1 MSWVLGLRLMMETLL
16 DWRKSMN
23 INLTSELATILLQ
36 KKELEAREKE
46 LKELIKADMESCNVP
61 KYEDDCLKI
70 AYIPETE
77 SMTFDTKGFQKEN
90 PEAYKL
96 FLKPTKKAAYLRV
109 SVI

>member
-1 MSWVLGLRLMMETLL
+1 
-16 DWRKSMN
+16 MN
-23 INLTSELATILLQ
+23 KDLTSELCDVLIQ
-36 KKELEAREKE
+36 KKQLEEREKN
-46 LKELIKADMESCNVP
+46 LKALIMADMESCNEA

-70 AYIPETE
+70 AYVPASE
-77 SMTFDTKGFQKEN
+77 SMTFDSKQFQKEN